1 MTCFRCVAQRKRVAN
16 ISGPHP
22 PPPHSCPVSLPPGA
36 GAGAHAGEHQVYR
49 RALLLQDPHREDHAR
64 VTAQAPS
71 PPHPHPTPP
80 HPRRRTP
87 PCSPPARSPCRLPHG
102 RGVGCNHVTV
112 YAELLLDAR
121 AVAQPSSRR
130 PTTPLPPFAPAAHGC
145 GPPCPAAARRL
156 PRGGGAAASS
166 GCCPTWATTASRAA
180 SRTPSSA
187 CASPPLNHAHART
200 RAHTR
205 LALIPKGKKGRDSAS
220 GIGKTDRQT
229 DRQ

>member
-145 GPPCPAAARRL
+145 GPPCPAAARRGRSCIKRL
-156 PRGGGAAASS
+156 LSNLGDDREQGGIEDTVECLCVAPPR
-166 GCCPTWATTASRAA
+166 P
-180 SRTPSSA
+180 RTRT
-187 CASPPLNHAHART
+187 HA
-200 RAHTR
+200 RAHTTSFNT
-205 LALIPKGKKGRDSAS
+205 KG
-220 GIGKTDRQT
+220 
-229 DRQ
+229 